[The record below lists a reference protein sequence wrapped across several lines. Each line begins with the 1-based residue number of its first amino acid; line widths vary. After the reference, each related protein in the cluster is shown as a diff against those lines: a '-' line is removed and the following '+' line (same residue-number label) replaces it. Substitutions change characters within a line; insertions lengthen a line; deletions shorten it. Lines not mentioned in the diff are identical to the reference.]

1 MAIPFLSDIKLNGNQ
16 IKELVV
22 DHKSGA
28 NPSTGYHGQLIFR
41 TDENKI
47 YINTSTTP
55 ASPSWSSIAGDI
67 TGVTA
72 GTGLSGGG
80 TVGDLTINIDISEY
94 SAVTPASGDSFLTLD
109 SDGSTHQR
117 TTVDALATLFAGG
130 GGGFGIDT
138 GLSASSGVL
147 TVNVDDTTIQRSGN
161 NVAAKTAT
169 IADGGTGLATADQIH
184 TFVTTQTDTIAAD
197 TSGTAAKVTV
207 TDSTA
212 DTSFPVVFNNESD
225 GLLDDT
231 GAFTYN
237 PSSGTLSVPNL
248 TVSGSTTTVNT
259 ETILLA
265 DNIIV
270 LNSNA
275 TGSASEDAG
284 IEVERGDDANVKLQW
299 NETND
304 DWEFEA
310 YDHAVTPALQTYG
323 IPRSY
328 KTTVGGATSAT
339 VTHNLGTRD
348 VIVQLYDTSSYDTVY
363 ADVVRTDTNTV
374 TLSFGTAP
382 SAGDVTVLVMTV
394 G

>member
-22 DHKSGA
+22 DHKSGG

-80 TVGDLTINIDISEY
+80 TVGDLTINVDISEY

-109 SDGSTHQR
+109 SDGSTEQL
-117 TTVDALATLFAGG
+117 TTTDALATLFAG
-130 GGGFGIDT
+130 D
-138 GLSASSGVL
+138 GLTASSAVMA
-147 TVNVDDTTIQRSGN
+147 VNVDDTTIEINSDTVR
-161 NVAAKTAT
+161 AKTAA
-169 IADGGTGLATADQIH
+169 IANGGTGLATADQIH

-197 TSGTAAKVTV
+197 TSGTAATVTV

-212 DTSFPVVFNNESD
+212 DTSFPVVFNNESN

-248 TVSGSTTTVNT
+248 TVSGATTTVNT

-275 TGSASEDAG
+275 TGSASENAG

-299 NETND
+299 NETDD

-328 KTTVGGATSAT
+328 KTTVGGSTSAT

-363 ADVVRTDTNTV
+363 ADVVRTDANTV

>member
-22 DHKSGA
+22 DHKSGGF
-28 NPSTGYHGQLIFR
+28 PSTGHHGQLIFR
-41 TDENKI
+41 SDENKI

-80 TVGDLTINIDISEY
+80 IVGDLTINIDISEY
-94 SAVTPASGDSFLTLD
+94 SAVTPASSDSFLTLD
-109 SDGSTHQR
+109 SDGSTEQL
-117 TTVDALATLFAGG
+117 TTTDALATLFAG
-130 GGGFGIDT
+130 D
-138 GLSASSGVL
+138 GLTASSAVMA
-147 TVNVDDTTIQRSGN
+147 VNVDDTTIEINSDTVR
-161 NVAAKTAT
+161 AKTAA
-169 IADGGTGLATADQIH
+169 IANGGTGLATADQIH
-184 TFVTTQTDTIAAD
+184 TFVTTQTDSIAAD

-237 PSSGTLSVPNL
+237 PSSGTLSVSNL

-275 TGSASEDAG
+275 TGTAGENAG

-299 NETND
+299 NETDD

-310 YDHAVTPALQTYG
+310 YNHAGTPALVTYK
-323 IPRSY
+323 IPRTYAETIGDASNTSY
-328 KTTVGGATSAT
+328 T
-339 VTHNLGTRD
+339 VTHSLGTKD
-348 VIVQLYDTSSYDTVY
+348 VIVQIYDISSNDTVF
-363 ADVVRTDTNTV
+363 ADVVRTSANVV
-374 TLSFGTAP
+374 TLTFGTAP
-382 SAGDVTVLVMTV
+382 ALNDIRVLISTV

>member
-80 TVGDLTINIDISEY
+80 TVGDLTIDIDISEY
-94 SAVTPASGDSFLTLD
+94 SAGTPDSGDSFLTLD
-109 SDGSTHQR
+109 SDGSTEQL
-117 TTVDALATLFAGG
+117 TTTDALATLFAG
-130 GGGFGIDT
+130 D
-138 GLSASSGVL
+138 GLTASSAMMA
-147 TVNVDDTTIQRSGN
+147 VNVDDTTIEINSDTVR
-161 NVAAKTAT
+161 AKTAA
-169 IADGGTGLATADQIH
+169 IANGGTGLATADQIH

-197 TSGTAAKVTV
+197 TSGTAATVTV

-275 TGSASEDAG
+275 TGSASENAG
-284 IEVERGDDANVKLQW
+284 IEVERGDDDNVKLQW
-299 NETND
+299 NETDD

-310 YDHAVTPALQTYG
+310 YNHAGTPALVTYKV
-323 IPRSY
+323 PR
-328 KTTVGGATSAT
+328 THAETIAGAADTDYT
-339 VTHNLGTRD
+339 VTHNLGTKD
-348 VIVQLYDTSSYDTVY
+348 VIVQIYDINGTDATVH
-363 ADVVRTDTNTV
+363 ADVVRT
-374 TLSFGTAP
+374 
-382 SAGDVTVLVMTV
+382 SANVVTVSIGTVSATNDLRVLISTV